1 MKTATL
7 KQPAKVQL
15 GNLNKTTP
23 ASKKAGV
30 VIRGLEKLVEVFT
43 EAKSAFQVAE
53 GRLETAKAELVDA
66 SLPKFYQEAKG
77 ESSATLQGLGKNAT
91 LVVPNRYKV
100 LDDDMARN
108 AQDAIGAKVFGQ
120 YWEQTIKLSIKFDL
134 VEPSKRQS
142 LVDGLLALAE
152 KLDIPT
158 SGVESPIAVTD
169 GVAPNAQFHDERFK
183 LPLKTILAVHQHGG
197 LGGYVR

>member
-1 MKTATL
+1 VKTATL
-7 KQPAKVQL
+7 TKPAKLNL
-15 GNLNKTTP
+15 GGLNKTTP
-23 ASKKAGV
+23 ASKKVGV
-30 VIRGLEKLVEVFT
+30 ILRGFEKLVEAFT

-77 ESSATLQGLGKNAT
+77 ESSATLAGLGKNAT
-91 LVVPNRYKV
+91 LVIPNRYKV
-100 LDDDMARN
+100 LDDEMAKD
-108 AQDAIGAKVFGQ
+108 AQDSIGAKVFNQ

-134 VEPSKRQS
+134 VEGSKRQA
-142 LVDGLLALAE
+142 LVDGLLKLAE
-152 KLDIPT
+152 ELDIPT
-158 SGVESPIAVTD
+158 SGVDSPISVSE
-169 GVAPNAQFHDERFK
+169 GVAPNAQFHEERFK